1 MSRHGMAATSH
12 PLSTLT
18 AVNVLQAGGNAMDA
32 AIAACAVQCVVEPGS
47 TGIGG
52 DCFALFAPHG
62 EDRIIAF
69 NGSGRAPAGA
79 TLEACRA
86 AVGSGEIPRNSPFAV
101 TVPGAIDAWEQLL
114 RDHGTRSLAEM
125 LQPAIRFA
133 RDGYPISE
141 RVHFD
146 WARQADFLRQDPNA
160 RRMLLVDDR
169 APEIG
174 SVHRQEALAV
184 TLERIAAAGR
194 DAFYTGPIAKDMVRY
209 LNQLGGPHTLADF
222 ANARGEYVQPIR
234 TSYRGY
240 DVVECPPNGQGII
253 ALLILN
259 VLSALPIHPDPLS
272 SERYQLEIEASRLAY
287 SVRDAVIG
295 DPDHIRVSVE
305 EILSEPFAQ
314 SLRSRIAAGRPS
326 DLGSAQFDYPY
337 GSTVYI
343 SVVDKDRN
351 AASFINSLFDQF
363 GSGLVAPVS
372 GVLLHD
378 RGIYFSLEPGHVNAI
393 GPGKRPL
400 HTIIPAMLVKDGRVR
415 MSFGVMGGDYQAIGH
430 ASFLSKVL
438 DYGMDMQSAMSI
450 PRVFPLPGTKN
461 VEIEL
466 SLPSEVLSDLQ
477 AMGYELI
484 ERPSP
489 IGGAQAIA
497 IDWENDVLS
506 GASDPRKDGCAIGY

>member
-1 MSRHGMAATSH
+1 MAATSH

-32 AIAACAVQCVVEPGS
+32 AVAACAVQCVVEPGS

-52 DCFALFAPHG
+52 DCFALFAPRG
-62 EDRIIAF
+62 EDRIVAF

-79 TLEACRA
+79 TLECCRA
-86 AVGSGEIPRNSPFAV
+86 AVGSDEIPRNSPFAV

-114 RDHGTRSLAEM
+114 RDHGTRPLSEM

-133 RDGYPISE
+133 RNGYPISE

-146 WARQADFLRQDPNA
+146 WARQADFLRLDPNA
-160 RRMLLVDDR
+160 RHMLLVDDQ
-169 APEIG
+169 APAIG
-174 SVHRQEALAV
+174 SVHRQEALAT
-184 TLERIAAAGR
+184 TLERIAEGGR
-194 DAFYTGPIAKDMVRY
+194 NAFYEGPVAKDMVGY
-209 LNQLGGPHTLADF
+209 LQKLGGPHTLADF
-222 ANARGEYVQPIR
+222 ANARGEYVEPIR
-234 TSYRGY
+234 TNYRGF

-259 VLSALPIHPDPLS
+259 ILSAMPIHPDPLS
-272 SERYQLEIEASRLAY
+272 IERYHLEIEACRLGY

-295 DPDHIRVSVE
+295 DPDHTRVGVQ
-305 EILSEPFAQ
+305 EILSETFAQ
-314 SLRSRIAAGRPS
+314 DLRSRIGAGRPS
-326 DLGSAQFDYPY
+326 DLASAHSSYPY

-343 SVVDKDRN
+343 SVVDRDRN
-351 AASFINSLFDQF
+351 AASFINSIFDTF
-363 GSGLVAPVS
+363 GSGLVAPMTGIV
-372 GVLLHD
+372 LHD
-378 RGIYFSLEPGHVNAI
+378 RGIYFSLKPGHANAI

-438 DYGMDMQSAMSI
+438 DYNMDMQSAMSV
-450 PRVFPLPGTKN
+450 PRAFPLPGTKK
-461 VEIEL
+461 VEVEL
-466 SLPSEVLSDLQ
+466 SMPAEVTSALQ
-477 AMGYELI
+477 AMGYDLI
-484 ERPSP
+484 ERPIP

-497 IDWENDVLS
+497 IDWESDVLS